1 MTGKELAAAI
11 SDGVRI
17 RRLERIGE
25 NPPHSPGA
33 PFEELPQ
40 EDQQTWLDIAEAIQ
54 DCDLTIGRATVKL
67 EARSPWVVV
76 EVPDGAIAIWKS
88 TGAVFREDV
97 HGAVEDEP
105 IKLPAPS
112 DLITE
117 TDGRAH
123 GEPLGTPTCAH
134 GTIAGQECERCR
146 AERAG

>member
-11 SDGVRI
+11 ADGVRI

-25 NPPHSPGA
+25 NPPHSSGA

-54 DCDLTIGRATVKL
+54 DCDLTIGRAKVKL

-105 IKLPAPS
+105 LKLPAPS
-112 DLITE
+112 SLVTEGPDITQ
-117 TDGRAH
+117 GLPR
-123 GEPLGTPTCAH
+123 
-134 GTIAGQECERCR
+134 
-146 AERAG
+146 